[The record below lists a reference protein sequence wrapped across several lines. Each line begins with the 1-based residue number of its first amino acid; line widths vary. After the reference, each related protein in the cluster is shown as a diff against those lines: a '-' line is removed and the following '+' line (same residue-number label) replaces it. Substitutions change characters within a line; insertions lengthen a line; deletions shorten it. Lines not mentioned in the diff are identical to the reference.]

1 MHTLPFRKL
10 MLTAAVALAL
20 SACGSSDDYNPP
32 VEPVPPAPPVV
43 AAGDS
48 VVLTASGKLASF
60 NLDAPATLRTNVAVT
75 GLQAGEVL
83 LGIDFR
89 PSDGN
94 LYGVGNTS
102 RIYTLD
108 PNTGVATLKSTL
120 VADAADTTLPFASLD
135 GTEFGVDVNPAADR
149 LRVVGTFGQACASM
163 STPGPPRP
171 TAPSTAAP
179 PTLPS
184 TPRPIPMPSPARPTR
199 RCSPSTRS
207 TARCTRKTR
216 PTAALWP
223 RR

>member
-94 LYGVGNTS
+94 LYGVGNTVH
-102 RIYTLD
+102 IYTLD
-108 PNTGVATLKSTL
+108 PNTGVAHL
-120 VADAADTTLPFASLD
+120 
-135 GTEFGVDVNPAADR
+135 EVD
-149 LRVVGTFGQACASM
+149 
-163 STPGPPRP
+163 PGG
-171 TAPSTAAP
+171 
-179 PTLPS
+179 
-184 TPRPIPMPSPARPTR
+184 R
-199 RCSPSTRS
+199 RCGHDV
-207 TARCTRKTR
+207 AICQ
-216 PTAALWP
+216 P
-223 RR
+223 RRHRVRR